1 MDLHFISLTFS
12 VYPDESGVKYMAE
25 TLFLEERRRV
35 ILEQL
40 KRDGRVS
47 VKELSDHLNVS
58 AVTIRQDLRALE
70 DEGLLERTYG
80 GAMARTVNVLPE
92 VAFEVRREANRSEK
106 SAMGKAAAALVQE
119 GYGIALDAST
129 TAFAL
134 AAYLRGFHNLTVV
147 TNSLMI
153 AQQFLDNP
161 RIEVI
166 LPGGKLRRDSA
177 SVVGNPNSLPN
188 INLTIGFFSAR
199 GLSMDAGLTDIS
211 PEQAEIKKALLA
223 RCLTAVALID
233 SSKWGQVLPYTYA
246 PIQKMSRIITTDK
259 TAPEMIAQFRAVGV
273 MVDIIDTEAG

>member
-1 MDLHFISLTFS
+1 MT
-12 VYPDESGVKYMAE
+12 E

-35 ILEQL
+35 ILDQL

-47 VKELSDHLNVS
+47 VKDLSDRLSVS

-70 DEGLLERTYG
+70 VEGMLERTYG
-80 GAMARTVNVLPE
+80 GAMLRSPISVPE
-92 VAFEVRREANRSEK
+92 VAFEIRRESNRGEK
-106 SAMGKAAAALVQE
+106 SAMGKAAAALVQD

-134 AAYLRGFHNLTVV
+134 AHYLRSFQNLTVV

-153 AQQFLDNP
+153 AQQFLDSP
-161 RIEVI
+161 RIDVI

-177 SVVGNPNSLPN
+177 SLVGNPDSLPN

-199 GLSMDAGLTDIS
+199 GLSLDAGLTDIS

-223 RCLTAVALID
+223 RCMTAVALID
-233 SSKWGQVLPYTYA
+233 SSKWGQILPYTYA
-246 PIQKMSRIITTDK
+246 PTKKMSRIITTNH
-259 TAPEMIAQFRAVGV
+259 APAEMIAQVRAVGV
-273 MVDIIDTEAG
+273 AVDVVNME